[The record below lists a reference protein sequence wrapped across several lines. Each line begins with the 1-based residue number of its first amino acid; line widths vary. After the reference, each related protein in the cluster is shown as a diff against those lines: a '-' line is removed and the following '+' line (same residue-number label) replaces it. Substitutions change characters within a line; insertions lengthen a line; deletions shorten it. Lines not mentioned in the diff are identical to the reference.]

1 MTIFLLLLLIEQ
13 TAIMLAVLSMH
24 KIIKTMPITQAQFDA
39 DLQALVTAINNLI
52 AAVDALP
59 QPGTFYADLQAL
71 VTAINNLISEQRAL
85 AVKPT
90 NNSEAY
96 DAYLRGLALVRGS
109 R

>member
-59 QPGTFYADLQAL
+59 QPGTPDFTAEDQAVQTAAAA
-71 VTAINNLISEQRAL
+71 VTAEIQKITPPPQ
-85 AVKPT
+85 P
-90 NNSEAY
+90 
-96 DAYLRGLALVRGS
+96 
-109 R
+109 